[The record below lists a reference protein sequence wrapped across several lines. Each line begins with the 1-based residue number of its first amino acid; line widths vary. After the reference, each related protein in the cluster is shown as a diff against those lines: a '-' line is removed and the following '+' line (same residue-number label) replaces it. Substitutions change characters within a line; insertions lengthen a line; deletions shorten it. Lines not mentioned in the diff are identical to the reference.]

1 MTQGPLVNR
10 EKFHDACGTGFIVTL
25 NGRADKRILPFAL
38 NGLKRLSHR
47 GAISADGKTGDGSG
61 ILTDIPAKFFRNIL
75 ATEFNY
81 AIPNSTKLAVGM
93 VFTYGREKK
102 WLEKIVKD
110 KTKELGISLI
120 GIRNVPTDLNHLG
133 EIAKKSKPTILQYLF
148 TVKSSRSEKN
158 IESRLYLL
166 RKLIEGETLSRKKKS
181 YFCSLSSKT
190 IVYKGLMSSDELDK
204 FYPDLRHPNFVVKM
218 AMFHERFSTNTESTW
233 EMAQPFRMVAH
244 NGEFNTIKGNRLWM
258 KARENELKSTY
269 WGNQLKSLFPIVN
282 SKGSDSQSFDQ
293 AIEFLTRSSRKLF
306 HSFLMLIPDPHFY
319 NKKMKKS
326 LRDFY
331 IYHENIIEPWDG
343 PAAIVFTDGDI
354 VGAKM
359 DRNGLRPLRYSITKG
374 GLVVMASEAGII
386 DIDDNDLLVHHHMA
400 SSEIFG
406 VSISEKKVLKNHE
419 IKTDLATRRSYS
431 KLVNKNLITLDRKTN
446 EKEFGQFYL
455 PKSGFDQR
463 IRVALGWSKEDLTR
477 FLIPMATSAREP
489 IGSMGDD
496 TPLPMMSE
504 IGRRFY
510 DHFKQ
515 MFAQVTNPPI
525 DPIRE
530 QRVMA
535 LFNYIGSEENLLN
548 KNPRFRGAMRTLS
561 PVLSPSDCDRLSSYQ
576 YDFPQEKIYCH
587 YKKSSNIEGRLKRI
601 RNKCLEAVNRGA
613 KMIILS
619 DENLNEH
626 LLPIP
631 MPIVVSDVHHYLVN
645 KKVRSKV
652 SLVCYAGDVVEDHH
666 IAVLVGLGASTIYP
680 YMAYE
685 LIREHF
691 READWIE
698 HLSNYRYAL
707 EKGLLKIMSKMGIST
722 ISSYQGSMLFNIV
735 GLNEKIAKKYF
746 PSLESHLGGHTFSD
760 IHSILLNRN
769 EKAFDS
775 TEPSFIEKGL
785 YRFRNNGEL
794 HGFAPK
800 HFKWIHQII
809 RQKSVHRPTDS
820 TPVYIRDLFQ
830 IKSKRNSIDCD
841 QVESIENI
849 LRRFG
854 SGAISFGAI
863 SDESHRE
870 LARGMYLVGGRSN
883 TGEGGEMVDRYS
895 LTNPD
900 KSTNSFVKQVA
911 SGRFGVSSEY
921 LSAGQEI
928 QIKMAQGAKPGE
940 GGQLP
945 GHKVSLQIAN
955 ARFATPGIP
964 LISPP
969 PHHDIYSI
977 EDIKQLI
984 HDLKEVNPRAKISVK
999 LVSQPGIGVIAS
1011 GVVKAGADIV
1021 LVSGGDGGTGASPLT
1036 SLVHTGFPWEYGLAE
1051 VHQTLSDNQ
1060 LRDQTILRVDGGL
1073 KTGKDIITAA
1083 LLGAEEFDFG
1093 TSLLVALGC
1102 VMARQCHLNTC
1113 PAGIATQEEAYLKK
1127 FKGKAEH
1134 VQLYLN
1140 HVAKDIQNQLSQL
1153 GFIKIQALIGRTDL
1167 LFIDKDYRKYIKN
1180 RGIDLSKILNKS
1192 NKSGLPLKSEKKIHF
1207 IESQHKKSIDET
1219 ILDEAR
1225 PALLTHGHAVISRHI
1240 QNKDRSVGT
1249 RLSGEITFIH
1259 GRSGFKGEVQ
1269 CLMSGVGGQSFGA
1282 FLTDGVELRLKGVAN
1297 DFVGKGMS
1305 GGRIT
1310 IRMPKEVRLRKKEFT
1325 VMGNVALYGATGGS
1339 LYVSGRCGERF
1350 AVRNSGASAVVE
1362 GIGNHG
1368 CEYMTRGTVIVL
1380 GDIGINFGAGM
1391 TGGLA
1396 FIYSKRK
1403 SLTSSLNIDFVSDDS
1418 LNVNDERMV
1427 KRLIRNHDYHTRSP
1441 IAKKILKNWAEE
1453 KNNFRKIIPHSSG
1466 NIDFEKIYN
1475 EKIKDRLGIYLNE

>member
-1 MTQGPLVNR
+1 MKQGPLVDRDN
-10 EKFHDACGTGFIVTL
+10 FHDACGTGFVVTL
-25 NGRADKRILPFAL
+25 NGKPDKRVLPSAL
-38 NGLKRLSHR
+38 QGLKRLSHR
-47 GAISADGKTGDGSG
+47 GATSADGKTGDGSG
-61 ILTDIPAKFFRNIL
+61 IMTDIPSRFFKDIL
-75 ATEFNY
+75 SGEFDFSISRSNR
-81 AIPNSTKLAVGM
+81 LAVGM
-93 VFTYGREKK
+93 VFTYAREQK
-102 WLEKIVKD
+102 WLETIVK
-110 KTKELGISLI
+110 TKADELNISLI
-120 GIRNVPTDLNHLG
+120 GIRNVPTNTDYLG
-133 EIAKKSKPTILQYLF
+133 SIAKQSKPKVFQYLF
-148 TVKSSRSEKN
+148 SVKPSSEKN
-158 IESRLYLL
+158 VETRLYQF
-166 RKLIEGETLSRKKKS
+166 RKLLEHEISIHKKRS

-190 IVYKGLMSSDELDK
+190 IVYKGLMSSDQLDN
-204 FYPDLRHPNFVVKM
+204 FYPDLCHPKFVVRM
-218 AMFHERFSTNTESTW
+218 AMFHERFSTNTQSTW
-233 EMAQPFRMVAH
+233 EMAQPFRMIAH

-258 KARENELKSTY
+258 KARENELKSKF
-269 WGNQLKSLFPIVN
+269 WGKDLKSLFPIIN
-282 SKGSDSQSFDQ
+282 FKGSDSQSFDQ
-293 AIEFLTRSSRKLF
+293 AVEFLTRSGRKIF
-306 HSFLMLIPDPHFY
+306 HSLMMLIPDPHFY
-319 NKKMKKS
+319 NSKMKKS
-326 LRDFY
+326 LKDFF
-331 IYHENIIEPWDG
+331 IYHENIMEPWDG
-343 PAAIVFTDGDI
+343 PAAIVFTDGDVI
-354 VGAKM
+354 GAKM
-359 DRNGLRPLRYSITKG
+359 DRNGLRPLRYSITKS
-374 GLVVMASEAGII
+374 GLVIMASEAGIM
-386 DIDDNDLLVHHHMA
+386 DIEDDDLLVHHHMA

-406 VSISEKKVLKNHE
+406 VSLSGKRILRNHDIKNK
-419 IKTDLATRRSYS
+419 IATSRAFSS
-431 KLVNKNLITLDRKTN
+431 LVNKNLITLERKSDK
-446 EKEFGQFYL
+446 KEFSQFHL
-455 PKSGFDQR
+455 PKSGFDKR
-463 IRVALGWSKEDLTR
+463 LRVALGWSKEDLTR
-477 FLIPMATSAREP
+477 FLIPMATSGREP

-530 QRVMA
+530 QKVMA

-548 KNPRFRGAMRTLS
+548 KNPRFKGAMRTLS
-561 PVLSPSDCDRLSSYQ
+561 PILSPLDCTRLASYQ
-576 YDFPQEKIYCH
+576 KEFPQEKIFCH
-587 YKKSSNIEGRLKRI
+587 YRNTSDIQGKLKRI
-601 RNKCLEAVNRGA
+601 RYKCLEAVNNGS

-619 DENLNEH
+619 DENLEEH

-631 MPIVVSDVHHYLVN
+631 MPIVVSDVHHFLVK

-652 SLVCYAGDVVEDHH
+652 SILCYAGDVVEDHH
-666 IAVLVGLGASTIYP
+666 IAVLVGLGASAIYP

-691 READWIE
+691 RDFDWVE

-722 ISSYQGSMLFNIV
+722 INSYQGSMLFNII
-735 GLNEKIAKKYF
+735 GLHENIVNKYF
-746 PSLESHLGGHTFSD
+746 SSLDGHLGGHTFKD
-760 IHSILLNRN
+760 IHTILMDRN
-769 EKAFDS
+769 NNAFQLP
-775 TEPSFIEKGL
+775 EPAFVEKGL
-785 YRFRNNGEL
+785 FRYRRNGEL
-794 HGFAPK
+794 HGFAPI
-800 HFKWIHQII
+800 HFKSIHQAI
-809 RQKSVHRPTDS
+809 RQKPTKES
-820 TPVYIRDLFQ
+820 KEVSPVYIRDLLNVKSSRKSI
-830 IKSKRNSIDCD
+830 IKN
-841 QVESIENI
+841 QVEAVESI

-870 LARGMYLVGGRSN
+870 LSRGLFLVGGRSN
-883 TGEGGEMVDRYS
+883 TGEGGEMADRYS

-900 KSTNSFVKQVA
+900 KSINSFVKQVA
-911 SGRFGVSSEY
+911 SGRVGVSSEY

-945 GHKVSLQIAN
+945 GHKVSFQIAS

-1011 GVVKAGADIV
+1011 GVVKAGADII
-1021 LVSGGDGGTGASPLT
+1021 LISGGDGGTGASPLT

-1073 KTGKDIITAA
+1073 KTGKDIIIAA
-1083 LLGAEEFDFG
+1083 IIGAEEFDFG

-1113 PAGIATQEEAYLKK
+1113 PAGIATQDEAFLKK

-1134 VQLYLN
+1134 VKIYLN
-1140 HVAKDIQNQLSQL
+1140 HVANEILDHLSQL
-1153 GFIKIQALIGRTDL
+1153 GFLTLQSIIGRTDL
-1167 LFIDKDYRKYIKN
+1167 LYLDKTNKNYIQKK
-1180 RGIDLSKILNKS
+1180 GIDLSKIINQENKQ
-1192 NKSGLPLKSEKKIHF
+1192 GIPLKTEKKIQF
-1207 IESQHKKSIDET
+1207 IDHRQKKSIDES

-1225 PALLTHGHAVISRHI
+1225 AALLTHGHAVITRQI

-1259 GRSGFKGEVQ
+1259 GRGGFKGEIQ
-1269 CLMSGVGGQSFGA
+1269 CLVAGVGGQSFGA
-1282 FLTDGVELRLKGVAN
+1282 FLTDGVELRLKGIAN

-1310 IRMPKEVRLRKKEFT
+1310 IRMPKEVRSRKKEFT

-1339 LYVSGRCGERF
+1339 MYVAGRCGERF
-1350 AVRNSGASAVVE
+1350 GVRNSGASAVVE

-1368 CEYMTRGTVIVL
+1368 CEYMTRGVIVVL
-1380 GDIGINFGAGM
+1380 GETGMNFGAGM

-1403 SLTSSLNIDFVSDDS
+1403 SISTFLNEDFVSDEP
-1418 LNVNDERMV
+1418 LNKNDYRMV
-1427 KRLIRNHDYHTRSP
+1427 KRLVRNHDYHTRSA
-1441 IAKKILKNWAEE
+1441 ISKKILKEWKSE
-1453 KNNFRKIIPHSSG
+1453 KHNFCKIIPHATG
-1466 NIDFEKIYN
+1466 HIDFDKIYN
-1475 EKIKDRLGIYLNE
+1475 ENIKDRLGIYLNE